1 MHLITKVGEDH
12 FSKYAYKYLQ
22 ESGIDSFTIFQTEI
36 EPTGSSI
43 SYLADKT
50 QNNITATYLG
60 ANNTFTLQEVDI
72 SLPYISEADVLL
84 LQGEINIDANVKAAS
99 FAHSINKTVILNVAP
114 YSDDLKQLYLYV
126 DFITLNA
133 YQASAW
139 SGIEIN
145 TINDAKQAVEII
157 AGNEKKKVIIY
168 IDELGVVYF
177 DGRNTFHIPP
187 LPSLRV
193 DTMAATD
200 AFNGAFASKI
210 AAGGTMPESVL
221 FASAFLSAFIEQKG
235 VTSMP
240 SLSQVQARL
249 KLRIEDIRPQVICN
263 EKRCI

>member
-1 MHLITKVGEDH
+1 M
-12 FSKYAYKYLQ
+12 
-22 ESGIDSFTIFQTEI
+22 
-36 EPTGSSI
+36 
-43 SYLADKT
+43 
-50 QNNITATYLG
+50 
-60 ANNTFTLQEVDI
+60 
-72 SLPYISEADVLL
+72 
-84 LQGEINIDANVKAAS
+84 
-99 FAHSINKTVILNVAP
+99 
-114 YSDDLKQLYLYV
+114 

-133 YQASAW
+133 YQASDW